1 MRTIVTILLM
11 MFLAQTT
18 KAQEFIFETTAGEIV
33 TKSKFIDQFQN
44 DVYTNITPYILK
56 QTTNES
62 LQNGDSYTI
71 NCLKYRNWGNDPGD
85 IHVIQVLHQG
95 KEVFKLNNDEGW
107 KYINEEPDGG
117 ITKTKFYYSIDLDKN
132 TKVLIFVGIYIQSL
146 PPYISLIAPPPGKAP
161 LLFFLAV
168 CFLFFVL
175 YQNQVK
181 QRWCSTSVVTSM
193 KSKNKVIRL
202 ILFYEKTLS
211 NMSIL
216 LPPSISQF

>member
-146 PPYISLIAPPPGKAP
+146 PPYL
-161 LLFFLAV
+161 
-168 CFLFFVL
+168 
-175 YQNQVK
+175 
-181 QRWCSTSVVTSM
+181 VTSM

>member
-146 PPYISLIAPPPGKAP
+146 PPYISMIVLKSV
-161 LLFFLAV
+161 LFILSSSSSHGTSILSKSMPCSFMKL
-168 CFLFFVL
+168 
-175 YQNQVK
+175 
-181 QRWCSTSVVTSM
+181 QRAIIFSRDVVTLKARVRS
-193 KSKNKVIRL
+193 SGCAGTGCSL
-202 ILFYEKTLS
+202 G
-211 NMSIL
+211 
-216 LPPSISQF
+216 

>member
-95 KEVFKLNNDEGW
+95 KEVFKHISTAACCHTRITCSIKITLPLRSNNHRVSTFQDD
-107 KYINEEPDGG
+107 I
-117 ITKTKFYYSIDLDKN
+117 
-132 TKVLIFVGIYIQSL
+132 
-146 PPYISLIAPPPGKAP
+146 
-161 LLFFLAV
+161 
-168 CFLFFVL
+168 
-175 YQNQVK
+175 
-181 QRWCSTSVVTSM
+181 CS
-193 KSKNKVIRL
+193 
-202 ILFYEKTLS
+202 
-211 NMSIL
+211 
-216 LPPSISQF
+216 

>member
-71 NCLKYRNWGNDPGD
+71 NCLKYRTWGNDPGD

-146 PPYISLIAPPPGKAP
+146 PPYISMIVLKSGKATLVFNKRCYINEIKKQGNKIDFILRKNTLEYVNSSTP
-161 LLFFLAV
+161 V
-168 CFLFFVL
+168 
-175 YQNQVK
+175 NQP
-181 QRWCSTSVVTSM
+181 
-193 KSKNKVIRL
+193 
-202 ILFYEKTLS
+202 ILKTLTME
-211 NMSIL
+211 NGRMY
-216 LPPSISQF
+216 FK

>member
-1 MRTIVTILLM
+1 MKTIVTILLM
-11 MFLAQTT
+11 MLLVQTT

-44 DVYTNITPYILK
+44 DAYTNITPYILK

-146 PPYISLIAPPPGKAP
+146 PPYISMIVLKSGKATLVFNKRCYINEIKKQSNKIDFILRENTLEYVNSSTP
-161 LLFFLAV
+161 V
-168 CFLFFVL
+168 
-175 YQNQVK
+175 NQP
-181 QRWCSTSVVTSM
+181 
-193 KSKNKVIRL
+193 
-202 ILFYEKTLS
+202 ILKTLTME
-211 NMSIL
+211 NGRMY
-216 LPPSISQF
+216 FK